1 MKIESTPKTY
11 YLTVSNNIGSYSCD
25 VGDFVSIEYCDE
37 FKKKTIYKA
46 EILKIT
52 ERYITVGQKLISGIE
67 PFETTIRIDTIT
79 EITKR

>member
-11 YLTVSNNIGSYSCD
+11 YLAVSDNIGSHSCD
-25 VGDFVSIEYCDE
+25 AGDFVRIEYCDE

-52 ERYITVGQKLISGIE
+52 ERYITVREKLISGIE
-67 PFETTIRIDTIT
+67 PFETTIRIDTIM